1 MDMNEIY
8 CMEWAQTTLKLQV
21 RETTSCTFVRESAAE
36 FFLAPEGMKVGQG
49 FFSMESLGVLWLV
62 FDTGLSVTP
71 LMGHLGCLASHWS
84 VPVVNIDQGVR

>member
-1 MDMNEIY
+1 MLLN
-8 CMEWAQTTLKLQV
+8 
-21 RETTSCTFVRESAAE
+21 

-71 LMGHLGCLASHWS
+71 LMGYLGCLASQWS
-84 VPVVNIDQGVR
+84 VPVAYPYS

>member
-1 MDMNEIY
+1 M
-8 CMEWAQTTLKLQV
+8 
-21 RETTSCTFVRESAAE
+21 RESAAE

-71 LMGHLGCLASHWS
+71 LMGHLVCLASHWS
-84 VPVVNIDQGVR
+84 VPVTQCFKSGAASRKLWF